1 MRNSISHYNSALHNL
16 QRQNMNL
23 PKSLFGGML
32 ILSLASC
39 EESSTIGSSI
49 IQDEIEIIMDSS
61 FTVTGKSVD
70 NLRVQ
75 SRTITQL
82 LGIID
87 AKGYGK
93 LQSDIVTQFMPA
105 GSIDTTGVTVDNIDS
120 LKLVLYTNKGGYVGD
135 SVVPMGLNVHRLTKQ
150 LPSPI
155 YSDFSPLGYY
165 SEEIIGSQIYAAN
178 ALGESDSIAE
188 LGYRYVYVNLPVALG
203 RELFTKYKENP
214 ASYSTPSQFA
224 DIFPGLYIS
233 NTYGSGRVMRIIGTE
248 MKMYY
253 HTGSGDG
260 ITRKVGNYFAVTP
273 EIITNNNIS
282 VDISDNIRSMTQN
295 GDAVIVAPAGM
306 DVELTF
312 PAREIVASYREN
324 SGTLAVIN
332 SLTFSIPA
340 EKIANEYG
348 IAPPPYL
355 LLVKSS
361 DKDEFFAKNMVTDD
375 RTSFY
380 AAYDSSTDS
389 YKFSSMRQ
397 YIIDLVNAET
407 ITDDDVTFTL
417 TPVSIETETYSSYYS
432 STVYINDIVP
442 YVEAPAMVKL
452 DLDKAKIKLT
462 YSKQSGT
469 F

>member
-1 MRNSISHYNSALHNL
+1 MKIS
-16 QRQNMNL
+16 
-23 PKSLFGGML
+23 KILFGGL
-32 ILSLASC
+32 LLTALVSC
-39 EESSTIGSSI
+39 EENSTIGSSI

-61 FTVTGKSVD
+61 FTVTGKSVV
-70 NLRVQ
+70 NSRIQ
-75 SRTITQL
+75 SRTVTQL

-105 GSIDTTGVTVDNIDS
+105 GTIDTTDVSIDDIDS

-135 SVVPMGLNVHRLTKQ
+135 SVVPMGLNVYPLTKQ

-155 YSDFSPLGYY
+155 YSDFNPADYY
-165 SEEIIGSQIYAAN
+165 SKDNVIGSNVYAAN
-178 ALGESDSIAE
+178 ALGETEKVADLS
-188 LGYRYVYVNLPVALG
+188 YRYVYVDLPVSLG
-203 RELFTKYKENP
+203 RELFQKYKENP

-224 DIFPGLYIS
+224 QIFPGLYIS
-233 NTYGSGRVMRIIGTE
+233 NTYGSGRVMRIIGSE
-248 MKMYY
+248 IKMYY
-253 HTGSGDG
+253 HKTVTMSGTGRDS
-260 ITRKVGNYFAVTP
+260 TYHKVGNYFAVTP

-282 VDISDNIRSMTQN
+282 LTMSDDIMAMAQN
-295 GDAVIVAPAGM
+295 GDAIVLAPAGM

-312 PAREIVASYREN
+312 PTREIISSYRAN
-324 SGTLAVIN
+324 SGNLAVVN
-332 SLTFSIPA
+332 TLTFEIPA
-340 EKIANEYG
+340 EEIVNDYK

-361 DKDEFFAKNMVTDD
+361 EKDAFFAESKITDD
-375 RTSFY
+375 KTSFY
-380 AAYDSSTDS
+380 AVYDSNSKS

-397 YIIDLVNAET
+397 YLLDMLNKGNV
-407 ITDDDVTFTL
+407 TDEDVTFTL
-417 TPVSIETETYSSYYS
+417 TPVTIQTENYTSYYN

-442 YVEAPAMVKL
+442 YVETPAMVKL
-452 DLDKAKIKLT
+452 NFDKAKINLT